1 MSTIDWS
8 KAPEWANA
16 VISAKDG
23 QEFYVSQFG
32 GISARQRVGYCEVDN
47 DHSAEM
53 VIPHDWSLVATR
65 RAPWAGEGLP
75 PVGVKCEVEHGG
87 KWIDCEVIAHFQQE
101 SAEVAA
107 FIFSPYSGQPKC
119 KELSYYVAGSF
130 RSVRTPEK
138 IAADKRLHEIRN
150 ACTGINYKVEE
161 FNANLDCS
169 LAIRATIEAMID
181 AGYRKQ
187 VMP

>member
-1 MSTIDWS
+1 MI
-8 KAPEWANA
+8 
-16 VISAKDG
+16 
-23 QEFYVSQFG
+23 
-32 GISARQRVGYCEVDN
+32 
-47 DHSAEM
+47 
-53 VIPHDWSLVATR
+53 IPHDWSLVATR

-130 RSVRTPEK
+130 RPARKPEQ

-150 ACTGINYKVEE
+150 ALT
-161 FNANLDCS
+161 
-169 LAIRATIEAMID
+169 TIKAGQQPFPNDLVRGNITLSVVEAMID